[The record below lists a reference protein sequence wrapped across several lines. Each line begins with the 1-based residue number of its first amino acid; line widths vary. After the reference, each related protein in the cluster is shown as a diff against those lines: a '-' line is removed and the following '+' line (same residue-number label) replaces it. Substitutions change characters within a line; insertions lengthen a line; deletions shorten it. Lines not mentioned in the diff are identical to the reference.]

1 MTNQTAAQLRIA
13 IGDIDCLSQGGF
25 SSIAAIA
32 KLALAALENPLTCG
46 DIDSI
51 AAALESIRSTA
62 MDVENCINATA
73 EGVGCHYVDTAQRRR
88 WDAVRKAREKDGTDA
103 TCGGAATVKG

>member
-13 IGDIDCLSQGGF
+13 ISDMDCLSQSGF

-46 DIDSI
+46 DIDCI

-73 EGVGCHYVDTAQRRR
+73 EGVGCHYVDAAQRRR
-88 WDAVRKAREKDGTDA
+88 WEAKREAESKK
-103 TCGGAATVKG
+103 VKLSHGL

>member
-1 MTNQTAAQLRIA
+1 MTNQTLTQLRSA
-13 IGDIDCLSQGGF
+13 ISDMDCLSQGGF

-51 AAALESIRSTA
+51 AAACVFRTNVTGDFGIVTEDSGPS
-62 MDVENCINATA
+62 
-73 EGVGCHYVDTAQRRR
+73 
-88 WDAVRKAREKDGTDA
+88 
-103 TCGGAATVKG
+103 